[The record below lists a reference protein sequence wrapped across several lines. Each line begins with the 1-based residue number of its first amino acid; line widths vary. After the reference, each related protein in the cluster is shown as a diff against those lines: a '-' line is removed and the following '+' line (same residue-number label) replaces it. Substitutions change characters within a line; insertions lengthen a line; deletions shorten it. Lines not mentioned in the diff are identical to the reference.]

1 MPRVSRYLG
10 RWFRSTDWYPDFQLR
25 LYDRRRAKWVGRYVH
40 ESVQVDGEVGRLR
53 AELEHYPYRDV
64 SHHLRTIDRYSSL
77 AAQQMFE
84 DGRRTGPAR
93 IVLHAGAAFLRNYLA
108 PRRNQRR
115 RARPDRVAAQLVL
128 RGDEVREAVGA
139 MFTLHIDTARTWRG
153 GQNQVLLTVL
163 GLRALGHRTVLVAHP
178 AGELARRASEGHD
191 LIRLAPAHDVDF
203 AAAFRF
209 ARVVRDLSPDIIH
222 AHDPHAVSMA
232 ALALSTIADRRRPP
246 LVIARRVD
254 FHLKRNAFSRWK
266 YKQVDAAICSSN
278 AIRGIVIEDGIPEAS
293 AFTVHEGVQ
302 VDRIQALPA
311 ADVCKELWLPPGS
324 PTVGNIGALVA
335 HKGQRYLVDAAPA
348 VVRALPDTHFLIF
361 GEGELRPALTRQIKH
376 LGLEH
381 RVSLAGFRPDILSL
395 LKGLDLFVMSSITE
409 GLGTS
414 ILDAMAASKAVVGRR
429 PAGFPRPSN
438 TA

>member
-1 MPRVSRYLG
+1 
-10 RWFRSTDWYPDFQLR
+10 
-25 LYDRRRAKWVGRYVH
+25 
-40 ESVQVDGEVGRLR
+40 
-53 AELEHYPYRDV
+53 
-64 SHHLRTIDRYSSL
+64 
-77 AAQQMFE
+77 MFS
-84 DGRRTGPAR
+84 
-93 IVLHAGAAFLRNYLA
+93 
-108 PRRNQRR
+108 
-115 RARPDRVAAQLVL
+115 
-128 RGDEVREAVGA
+128 
-139 MFTLHIDTARTWRG
+139 LHIDTARSWRG
-153 GQNQVLLTVL
+153 GQNQVLLTVI
-163 GLRALGHRTVLVAHP
+163 GLRARGHRTVLVAHP
-178 AGELARRASEGHD
+178 EGELARRASEGHD
-191 LIRLAPAHDVDF
+191 VIRLAPAHEVDF

-222 AHDPHAVSMA
+222 AHDPHAVAMASM
-232 ALALSTIADRRRPP
+232 ALSTISDRRRPL

-266 YKQVDAAICSSN
+266 YKQVDAAICSSH
-278 AIRGIVIEDGIPEAS
+278 AIRGMVIEDGIPEES

-324 PTVGNIGALVA
+324 PTVGNIGALVP

-361 GEGELRPALTRQIKH
+361 GEGELRPVLTRQIKH

-381 RVSLAGFRPDILSL
+381 RVSLVGFRPDIIPL

-414 ILDAMAASKAVVGRR
+414 VLDAMAASKAVVGTTAGGIPEAVEHGVTGLLVPPHNADALADAILGLLKDDLRR
-429 PAGFPRPSN
+429 RRMGEAGLDRVRARFNVDRMVDETLAVYERVAGRPRATGNGSPPRAS
-438 TA
+438 

>member
-1 MPRVSRYLG
+1 
-10 RWFRSTDWYPDFQLR
+10 
-25 LYDRRRAKWVGRYVH
+25 
-40 ESVQVDGEVGRLR
+40 
-53 AELEHYPYRDV
+53 
-64 SHHLRTIDRYSSL
+64 
-77 AAQQMFE
+77 
-84 DGRRTGPAR
+84 
-93 IVLHAGAAFLRNYLA
+93 
-108 PRRNQRR
+108 
-115 RARPDRVAAQLVL
+115 
-128 RGDEVREAVGA
+128 
-139 MFTLHIDTARTWRG
+139 
-153 GQNQVLLTVL
+153 
-163 GLRALGHRTVLVAHP
+163 VLVAHP
-178 AGELARRASEGHD
+178 EGELARRASEGHD
-191 LIRLAPAHDVDF
+191 LVRLAPAHEVDF

-209 ARVVRDLSPDIIH
+209 ARVVRDLSPDVIH

-232 ALALSTIADRRRPP
+232 SMALSTIATERRPR
-246 LVIARRVD
+246 LIIARRVD

-278 AIRGIVIEDGIPEAS
+278 AIRGMVIDDGIPEDS

-311 ADVCKELWLPPGS
+311 ADVCRELWLPPGS
-324 PTVGNIGALVA
+324 PTVGNIAALVA

-348 VVRALPDTHFLIF
+348 VVRALPDAHILIF

-414 ILDAMAASKAVVGRR
+414 ILDAMAASKAVVGTTAGGIPEAVEHGITGLLVPPHNADALAEAMLTLLRDGTLRR
-429 PAGFPRPSN
+429 RMGEAGLERVRRMFNVDRMVDETLAVYALVAGRPRAAGNESPPRPS
-438 TA
+438 

>member
-1 MPRVSRYLG
+1 M
-10 RWFRSTDWYPDFQLR
+10 F
-25 LYDRRRAKWVGRYVH
+25 
-40 ESVQVDGEVGRLR
+40 
-53 AELEHYPYRDV
+53 
-64 SHHLRTIDRYSSL
+64 SL
-77 AAQQMFE
+77 H
-84 DGRRTGPAR
+84 
-93 IVLHAGAAFLRNYLA
+93 V
-108 PRRNQRR
+108 
-115 RARPDRVAAQLVL
+115 
-128 RGDEVREAVGA
+128 
-139 MFTLHIDTARTWRG
+139 DTARTWRG

-163 GLRALGHRTVLVAHP
+163 GLRTRGHRTVLVAHP
-178 AGELARRASEGHD
+178 EGELARRASEGHD
-191 LIRLAPAHDVDF
+191 LIRLAPAHEIDF
-203 AAAFRF
+203 AAGFRF
-209 ARVVRDLSPDIIH
+209 ARVVRDLSPEIIH

-232 ALALSTIADRRRPP
+232 SMALSTMPAPRRPR

-278 AIRGIVIEDGIPEAS
+278 AIRGMVIEDGIPEDS

-348 VVRALPDTHFLIF
+348 IVRALPDTHVLIF

-381 RVSLAGFRPDILSL
+381 RVSLVGFRADILSL
-395 LKGLDLFVMSSITE
+395 LKGLDLFVMSSVTE

-414 ILDAMAASKAVVGRR
+414 ILDAMAGSKAVVGTRAGGIPEAVEHGVTGLLVPPHNAGALAEAILELLKDEPRR
-429 PAGFPRPSN
+429 RRMGAAGLERVRALFNVDRMVDETLAVYLRVAGRPRAAGNGSPPPAS
-438 TA
+438 

>member
-1 MPRVSRYLG
+1 
-10 RWFRSTDWYPDFQLR
+10 
-25 LYDRRRAKWVGRYVH
+25 
-40 ESVQVDGEVGRLR
+40 
-53 AELEHYPYRDV
+53 
-64 SHHLRTIDRYSSL
+64 
-77 AAQQMFE
+77 
-84 DGRRTGPAR
+84 
-93 IVLHAGAAFLRNYLA
+93 
-108 PRRNQRR
+108 
-115 RARPDRVAAQLVL
+115 
-128 RGDEVREAVGA
+128 
-139 MFTLHIDTARTWRG
+139 
-153 GQNQVLLTVL
+153 
-163 GLRALGHRTVLVAHP
+163 VLVAHP
-178 AGELARRASEGHD
+178 DGELARRASEGHD
-191 LIRLAPAHDVDF
+191 LVRLAPAHEVDF

-209 ARVVRDLSPDIIH
+209 ARVVRDLSPAVIH

-232 ALALSTIADRRRPP
+232 SMALSTIANGRRPR

-278 AIRGIVIEDGIPEAS
+278 AIRGIVIEDGIPEDS

-302 VDRIQALPA
+302 VERIQALSP
-311 ADVCKELWLPPGS
+311 ADVCKEFWLPPGS

-348 VVRALPDTHFLIF
+348 VVRALPDTHILIF

-381 RVSLAGFRPDILSL
+381 RVSLVGFRPDILSL

-414 ILDAMAASKAVVGRR
+414 ILDAMAASKAVVGTTAGGIPEAVEHGVTGLLVPPHNAQALADAMLRLLKDEPLRR
-429 PAGFPRPSN
+429 RMGEAGLERVRGMFNVDRMVDETLAVYERVAGRPRAAGNGSPPPRS
-438 TA
+438 

>member
-1 MPRVSRYLG
+1 M
-10 RWFRSTDWYPDFQLR
+10 F
-25 LYDRRRAKWVGRYVH
+25 
-40 ESVQVDGEVGRLR
+40 
-53 AELEHYPYRDV
+53 
-64 SHHLRTIDRYSSL
+64 SL
-77 AAQQMFE
+77 H
-84 DGRRTGPAR
+84 
-93 IVLHAGAAFLRNYLA
+93 V
-108 PRRNQRR
+108 
-115 RARPDRVAAQLVL
+115 
-128 RGDEVREAVGA
+128 
-139 MFTLHIDTARTWRG
+139 DTARSWRG

-163 GLRALGHRTVLVAHP
+163 GLRARGHRTVLVAHP
-178 AGELARRASEGHD
+178 EGELARRASEGHD
-191 LIRLAPAHDVDF
+191 LIRLAPAHEVDF

-209 ARVVRDLSPDIIH
+209 ARVVRDLSPEVIH

-232 ALALSTIADRRRPP
+232 SMALSTIANGRRPR

-254 FHLKRNAFSRWK
+254 FHLRRNAFSRWK

-278 AIRGIVIEDGIPEAS
+278 AIRGMVIEDGIPEES

-302 VDRIQALPA
+302 VERIGALTP
-311 ADVCKELWLPPGS
+311 ADVCRELWLPPGS

-348 VVRALPDTHFLIF
+348 IVRVLPDTHILIF

-381 RVSLAGFRPDILSL
+381 RVSLVGFRPDILSL

-414 ILDAMAASKAVVGRR
+414 ILDAMAASKAVVGTTAGGIPEAVEHGVTGLLVPPHNAEALAEAILQLLKDEPRR
-429 PAGFPRPSN
+429 RRMGAAGLERVRALFNVDRMVDETLAVYERVAGRPRAAGNGSPPPTS
-438 TA
+438 